1 MKFHIIEFSA
11 DKGEIKEQIY
21 HVPSQNN
28 IRQKLDW
35 EEHQESDKNK
45 NAFKCFFSFFFL
57 IKRNVDQINSKN
69 YGYLNIEFKVPES

>member
-1 MKFHIIEFSA
+1 MNFHIIEFSA

-45 NAFKCFFSFFFL
+45 NAFKCFFFSFF
-57 IKRNVDQINSKN
+57 V
-69 YGYLNIEFKVPES
+69 